1 MRPRVRIERCALGRR
16 STSRGIAS
24 PEARDLLVL
33 SDRLKTVPPAQKAP
47 TGSLKVGDHVTS
59 KLPAFNWR
67 GVIVEDLGP
76 LGIDGS
82 EIFVIRIGDEDEGR
96 HFNARA
102 ENLERVAA

>member
-1 MRPRVRIERCALGRR
+1 MAHAHLAA
-16 STSRGIAS
+16 T
-24 PEARDLLVL
+24 D
-33 SDRLKTVPPAQKAP
+33 
-47 TGSLKVGDHVTS
+47 SLKVGDHVTS

-76 LGIDGS
+76 LGVDGS
-82 EIFVIRIGDEDEGR
+82 EIFVIRVGNEDEGR

>member
-1 MRPRVRIERCALGRR
+1 MA
-16 STSRGIAS
+16 
-24 PEARDLLVL
+24 
-33 SDRLKTVPPAQKAP
+33 PAQPAA
-47 TGSLKVGDHVTS
+47 TDSLKVGDHVTS
-59 KLPAFNWR
+59 KLPAFNWK

-82 EIFVIRIGDEDEGR
+82 EIFVIRVGDEDDGR

>member
-1 MRPRVRIERCALGRR
+1 MAHPQ
-16 STSRGIAS
+16 T
-24 PEARDLLVL
+24 
-33 SDRLKTVPPAQKAP
+33 AP

-59 KLPAFNWR
+59 KLPAFSWR

-76 LGIDGS
+76 LGVDGS
-82 EIFVIRIGDEDEGR
+82 EIFVIRVGDEDEGR

>member
-1 MRPRVRIERCALGRR
+1 MA
-16 STSRGIAS
+16 
-24 PEARDLLVL
+24 
-33 SDRLKTVPPAQKAP
+33 PAHPAA
-47 TGSLKVGDHVTS
+47 TDSLKVGDHVTS

-67 GVIVEDLGP
+67 GVIVEDLGA

-82 EIFVIRIGDEDEGR
+82 EIFVIRVGDEDEGR

>member
-1 MRPRVRIERCALGRR
+1 M
-16 STSRGIAS
+16 
-24 PEARDLLVL
+24 
-33 SDRLKTVPPAQKAP
+33 
-47 TGSLKVGDHVTS
+47 TS
-59 KLPAFNWR
+59 KLPAFNWK

-82 EIFVIRIGDEDEGR
+82 EIFVIRVGDEDDGR